1 MGARFNKEMQ
11 DYGQLPVT
19 GIAAPMDPEMGMMLK
34 PDAQA
39 GPPVEQMELEG
50 GAQKPGFSNTLDES
64 VSDTLMRDIMMVLNK
79 LKFVMWPRGGGI
91 QQLGKDW
98 DLWGPLLLCL
108 ALSMILSWNA
118 PEEQKALVFAAVF
131 VIVWLGSAVVTLN
144 ALLLG
149 GNLSFFHSVCV
160 LGYCIFPLD
169 VAALLCTLWSN
180 PVWKTIVVPVCFVW
194 STGASVGFLQ
204 DLVPEKRAML
214 ALYPVVLFYMVIA
227 WIVWVE

>member
-169 VAALLCTLWSN
+169 VAHCSVLCGRTLYGRPLSYPYVSCGRLERLLDSCKIS
-180 PVWKTIVVPVCFVW
+180 C
-194 STGASVGFLQ
+194 
-204 DLVPEKRAML
+204 
-214 ALYPVVLFYMVIA
+214 
-227 WIVWVE
+227 

>member
-108 ALSMILSWNA
+108 ALSMILS
-118 PEEQKALVFAAVF
+118 
-131 VIVWLGSAVVTLN
+131 SAEIFR
-144 ALLLG
+144 
-149 GNLSFFHSVCV
+149 SFILSVCWDIASFLLMLRHCSV
-160 LGYCIFPLD
+160 LCGRTLCGRPLSYPY
-169 VAALLCTLWSN
+169 VSCGRLERLLDSCKISCQ
-180 PVWKTIVVPVCFVW
+180 K
-194 STGASVGFLQ
+194 SVLC
-204 DLVPEKRAML
+204 
-214 ALYPVVLFYMVIA
+214 
-227 WIVWVE
+227 

>member
-1 MGARFNKEMQ
+1 MGNKEMQ

-64 VSDTLMRDIMMVLNK
+64 VSDTLMRDLTMVLNK

-118 PEEQKALVFAAVF
+118 PEEQKALVF
-131 VIVWLGSAVVTLN
+131 VIVWLGSAVFV
-144 ALLLG
+144 
-149 GNLSFFHSVCV
+149 LSFC
-160 LGYCIFPLD
+160 
-169 VAALLCTLWSN
+169 LCAGILHLS
-180 PVWKTIVVPVCFVW
+180 
-194 STGASVGFLQ
+194 S
-204 DLVPEKRAML
+204 
-214 ALYPVVLFYMVIA
+214 
-227 WIVWVE
+227 

>member
-1 MGARFNKEMQ
+1 
-11 DYGQLPVT
+11 LPVT

-204 DLVPEKRAML
+204 DLVP
-214 ALYPVVLFYMVIA
+214 VIFGQVHDD
-227 WIVWVE
+227 WY